1 MKLKR
6 TLITLPLLFSLLG
19 GCSSAY
25 YSAMEQV
32 GVHKRDILVDRVEE
46 ARDAQ
51 SDAQEQF
58 QDALEQFQSVVQFD
72 GGELSKQY
80 NSLKAEYDD
89 SVSAAE
95 AVNNRIDKVQT
106 VAEDLFA
113 EWQQELTQYSNSKLR
128 SQSARKLKDTKRRY
142 RQLLAKLQTAEK
154 RMQPVLATLQD
165 NVLYLKHNLNARA
178 VGELKGE
185 FQGIRQDINLL
196 VRDMQTAIRESDAFI
211 REMEA
216 G

>member
-1 MKLKR
+1 MKFKSL
-6 TLITLPLLFSLLG
+6 LALPLVIGLLS
-19 GCSSAY
+19 GCSGAY

-32 GVHKRDILVDRVEE
+32 GIHKRDILVDRVEE

-51 SDAQEQF
+51 SEAQEQF
-58 QDALEQFQSVVQFD
+58 QDALEQFRSVVQFD

-95 AVNNRIDKVQT
+95 SVNSRIDNVET
-106 VAEDLFA
+106 VAEDLFE
-113 EWQQELTQYSNSKLR
+113 EWQQELTRYSNSKLR
-128 SQSARKLKDTKRRY
+128 SQSARKLQDTRRRY

-185 FQGIRQDINLL
+185 FQGIRQDISLL
-196 VRDMQTAIRESDAFI
+196 VRDMQNAISESDAFI

>member
-1 MKLKR
+1 MKFKSL
-6 TLITLPLLFSLLG
+6 LALPLVIGLLS
-19 GCSSAY
+19 GCSGAY

-32 GVHKRDILVDRVEE
+32 GIHKRDILVDRVEE

-51 SDAQEQF
+51 SEAQEQF
-58 QDALEQFQSVVQFD
+58 QDALEQFRSVVQFD

-89 SVSAAE
+89 SVSVAE
-95 AVNNRIDKVQT
+95 SVNSRIDNVET
-106 VAEDLFA
+106 VAEDLFE
-113 EWQQELTQYSNSKLR
+113 EWQQELTRYSNSKLR
-128 SQSARKLKDTKRRY
+128 SQSARKLQDTRRRY

-185 FQGIRQDINLL
+185 FQGIRQDISLL
-196 VRDMQTAIRESDAFI
+196 VRDMQNAISESDAFI